1 MENRSE
7 RNPWTSWLRRC
18 LALPWVEMIGAVF
31 SFHFALADPRVM
43 VRTILAIV
51 GIILLAAAIA
61 KIVEKRKSTHT
72 SPTT

>member
-31 SFHFALADPRVM
+31 SFHFALADTRM
-43 VRTILAIV
+43 IVRIILVIV
-51 GIILLAAAIA
+51 GIILLEAAIA
-61 KIVEKRKSTHT
+61 KIVEKRKLVDS
-72 SPTT
+72 

>member
-1 MENRSE
+1 
-7 RNPWTSWLRRC
+7 
-18 LALPWVEMIGAVF
+18 VI
-31 SFHFALADPRVM
+31 

-61 KIVEKRKSTHT
+61 KIVEKRKSTHS